1 LSAVLSKRGLLIPVA
16 LVVLAGCG
24 SVPNSDV
31 VARVGDAE
39 LDRDEFSTLVDA
51 RRAATGVPVDSL
63 PEAEAA
69 RVDGETAR
77 GITGQFV
84 VMELVRSDMI
94 ELGLEVPDVDSGLE
108 GAERFDAEYQAIG
121 TAWSATPP
129 ETMADDR
136 LREWY
141 EQGPTESGVACVQ
154 HILVEE
160 RAQADDVLAR
170 LEAGEPFADVAAD
183 SSTDPGS
190 AAQGGSLGCAPL
202 STFRQQFIPEF
213 VDGSLAAEVGVPT
226 QPIETEFGHHVIR
239 VTPFDELA
247 GDDILVSRLIALA
260 DWHDIETDPEIGVW
274 EFPNVVPLG

>member
-1 LSAVLSKRGLLIPVA
+1 LAVLFTRALLIPVT
-16 LVVLAGCG
+16 LVALAGCG
-24 SVPNSDV
+24 AVPDNDV

-77 GITGQFV
+77 GIAGQFV
-84 VMELVRSDMI
+84 VMELVRSDMV
-94 ELGLEVPDVDSGLE
+94 ELGMELPEVDSGLE

-121 TAWSATPP
+121 TAWSSADPS
-129 ETMADDR
+129 TMADER

-141 EQGPTESGVACVQ
+141 DQGPTQSGVACVQ

-160 RAQADDVLAR
+160 RADAEAVLAR
-170 LEAGEPFADVAAD
+170 LDAGESFADVAAET
-183 SSTDPGS
+183 STDPGS

-213 VDGSLAAEVGVPT
+213 VDGSLDAAVGVPT
-226 QPIETEFGHHVIR
+226 EPIETEFGHHVIR

-260 DWHDIETDPEIGVW
+260 DWHEVETDPEIGVW
-274 EFPNVVPLG
+274 EFPNVVALG

>member
-1 LSAVLSKRGLLIPVA
+1 MRVLLIPA
-16 LVVLAGCG
+16 TLVVLAGCG
-24 SVPNSDV
+24 AVPDNDV

-39 LDRDEFSTLVDA
+39 LDRDEFSALVDA
-51 RRAATGVPVDSL
+51 RRAATGVPSDSL

-94 ELGLEVPDVDSGLE
+94 ELGLELPEVDSSLE
-108 GAERFDAEYQAIG
+108 GADRFDAEYQAIG
-121 TAWSATPP
+121 LAWSSAPP
-129 ETMADDR
+129 ETMADAR
-136 LREWY
+136 LGDWY
-141 EQGPTESGVACVQ
+141 AQGPTESGIACVQ

-160 RAQADDVLAR
+160 RADADAVLER
-170 LEAGEPFADVAAD
+170 LGTGESFADVAAD

-190 AAQGGSLGCAPL
+190 AAQGGSLGCAPV

-213 VDGSLAAEVGVPT
+213 VDGALAAEVGVPT
-226 QPIETEFGHHVIR
+226 EPIETEFGLHVIR
-239 VTPFDELA
+239 VTPFEELS
-247 GDDILVSRLIALA
+247 GDDILVSRLVALA
-260 DWHDIETDPEIGVW
+260 DWHEVETDPEIGIW